1 MALSMYEI
9 SIPMFIHNFNILS
22 CILLKAEKDAEKRN
36 IHKTVFLN
44 ARLAPDMMSL
54 TKQIQIGT
62 DMVRLGIGRLS
73 GLKAPSFKDNE
84 TTFSDLQKRI
94 KKTITFLEKIKSKQ
108 MDSSELKKIEL
119 SIGKRK
125 LVFKFKNGYIYLS
138 EWIIPH
144 FFFHMTTTYNI
155 LRANGVNLGKRDFVK
170 M

>member
-1 MALSMYEI
+1 MTLSMYEI

-22 CILLKAEKDAEKRN
+22 QILVKAEKNAEKRK
-36 IHKTVFLN
+36 IDKSVFIN
-44 ARLAPDMMSL
+44 ARLAPDMLPL

-62 DMVRLGIGRLS
+62 DMVRLGIGRLA
-73 GLKAPSFKDNE
+73 GVKAPSFKDNE
-84 TTFSDLQKRI
+84 STFSDLQKRI
-94 KKTITFLEKIKSKQ
+94 QKTISFLKKIKSKQ
-108 MDSSELKKIEL
+108 MIDSDLKKIEL

-125 LVFKFKNGYIYLS
+125 QVFKFKNGYIYLS
-138 EWIIPH
+138 EWVVPH

>member
-22 CILLKAEKDAEKRN
+22 QILLKAEKDTEKRK
-36 IHKTVFLN
+36 IDKSVFIN
-44 ARLAPDMMSL
+44 ARLAPDMLPL

-62 DMVRLGIGRLS
+62 DMVRLGIGRLA
-73 GLKAPSFKDNE
+73 GVKAPSFKDNE

-94 KKTITFLEKIKSKQ
+94 QKTISFLNKIKSKQ
-108 MDSSELKKIEL
+108 MDGSELIKIEF
-119 SIGKRK
+119 SIRKR
-125 LVFKFKNGYIYLS
+125 VFKFKNGHAYLS
-138 EWIIPH
+138 DWIIPH

>member
-22 CILLKAEKDAEKRN
+22 QILLKAEKDTEKRK
-36 IHKTVFLN
+36 IDKSVFIN
-44 ARLAPDMMSL
+44 ARLAPDMFPL

-62 DMVRLGIGRLS
+62 DMVRLGIGRLA
-73 GLKAPSFKDNE
+73 GVKAPSFKDNE

-94 KKTITFLEKIKSKQ
+94 QKTISFLNKIKFKQ
-108 MDSSELKKIEL
+108 MDGSELIKIEF
-119 SIGKRK
+119 SIRKR
-125 LVFKFKNGYIYLS
+125 VFKFKNGHAYLS
-138 EWIIPH
+138 DWIIPH
-144 FFFHMTTTYNI
+144 FFFHMTTTYDI

>member
-22 CILLKAEKDAEKRN
+22 QILLKAEKDTEKRK
-36 IHKTVFLN
+36 IDKSVFIN
-44 ARLAPDMMSL
+44 ARLAPDMFPL

-62 DMVRLGIGRLS
+62 DMVRLGIGRLA
-73 GLKAPSFKDNE
+73 GVKAPSFKHNE

-94 KKTITFLEKIKSKQ
+94 QKTISFLNKIKSKQ
-108 MDSSELKKIEL
+108 MDGSELIKIEL
-119 SIGKRK
+119 SIRKRD
-125 LVFKFKNGYIYLS
+125 FKFKNGHAYLS
-138 EWIIPH
+138 DWIIPH
-144 FFFHMTTTYNI
+144 FFFHMTTTYDI

>member
-22 CILLKAEKDAEKRN
+22 QILLKAEKDTEKRK
-36 IHKTVFLN
+36 IDKSVFIN
-44 ARLAPDMMSL
+44 ARLAPDMFPL

-62 DMVRLGIGRLS
+62 DMVRLGIGRLA
-73 GLKAPSFKDNE
+73 GVKAPSFKDNE

-94 KKTITFLEKIKSKQ
+94 QKTISFLNKIKSKQ
-108 MDSSELKKIEL
+108 MDGSELIKIEF
-119 SIGKRK
+119 SIRKR
-125 LVFKFKNGYIYLS
+125 VFKFKSGHAYLS
-138 EWIIPH
+138 DWIIPH
-144 FFFHMTTTYNI
+144 FFFHMTTTYDI